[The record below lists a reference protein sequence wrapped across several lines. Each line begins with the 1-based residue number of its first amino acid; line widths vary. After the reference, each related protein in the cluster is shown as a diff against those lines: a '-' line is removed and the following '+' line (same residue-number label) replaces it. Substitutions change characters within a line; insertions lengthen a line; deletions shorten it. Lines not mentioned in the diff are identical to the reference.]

1 MDEIFEFAFV
11 PVKGTKKTDFLPGD
25 PPELVRQG
33 NGCSARCAL
42 ASEPR
47 IHEPSGT
54 GDNLLKEN
62 IMMQI

>member
-33 NGCSARCAL
+33 LGCSTKEL
-42 ASEPR
+42 
-47 IHEPSGT
+47 IV
-54 GDNLLKEN
+54 LVLQLK
-62 IMMQI
+62 